1 MASKGY
7 KYAFSEKLSPKS
19 WRVDLKQWD
28 KPNQA
33 NYETIFTLGNGY
45 LCSRGVLEEMPYDA
59 SAGTFIGGIYDRTG
73 AQITELV
80 NLPNPFNFRIDV
92 DGEKLDPVAMDV
104 LFHRRTLDMLK
115 GTLFRNTVY
124 KTAHKKRIDYR
135 SRRFIS
141 MHNRHIAV
149 MEVEFTPLD
158 EDMTINVQTTID
170 TGVYNRGTI
179 TEGRKKHYQINDVIA
194 DKTLNYTCVETFEN
208 KINIAYASSFEIC
221 RKNRCRKVAE
231 RAMNIL
237 IHKGETVTFRKI
249 IAIKSTRHIR
259 PSEIRR
265 VTVNLL
271 NAATK
276 RGFERLIEDH
286 ESAWSERWRI
296 ANIEIEGDPGATRG
310 IRFNIYHLI
319 IAGNDLDDDVSIGA
333 RTLSGEGYRGH
344 IFWDT
349 ELFILPFF
357 IYTNPKIAKNL
368 LMYRYHRLD
377 AAKHIAA
384 AKGYSGAQFPWE
396 SADSGQEC
404 TPSWARNF
412 DGKIIKI
419 VTMDEEHHIVADIA
433 FAVDHYCKVTLDN
446 TFKWKQGIEIM
457 IETARFWRSRVALN
471 ARKDRYEIH
480 NVMGPDEFHES
491 VNNNAY
497 TNAMAKWNLITAAKW
512 VMDLKKKPKIYE
524 RVSKRLDL
532 SSHEIT
538 AWKQIGERM
547 YMPTSAKRKLIEPF
561 EGFFRLREHRIV
573 QLNDRLMPMLPSTVS
588 WDDISKTQ
596 FIKQADVVMLL
607 YLLGDKF
614 SHADKKRNYLFNE
627 RRTLHKSSLSPAIH
641 SIVGLEV
648 GDDERALH
656 YFAHSLS
663 TDLNDIHGNTNEGIH
678 AASAGGCWQD
688 AIMGFAG
695 MRPSDDAIIFNPH
708 VPKHWK
714 SLRFC
719 IDWRGCQL
727 RVYIAQTKT
736 DICVEKSGRK
746 GKIFAEVYGVRKELK
761 PRTFIRFS
769 APDKIKIN
777 VKTKDRTKTK
787 AKAKIKAKTKT
798 KTKTK
803 TEPKTKARARGG
815 KK

>member
-7 KYAFSEKLSPKS
+7 KYAYSDRISPKS

-28 KPNQA
+28 KQKQA

-45 LCSRGVLEEMPYDA
+45 LCSRGVLEELPYDA
-59 SAGTFIGGIYDRTG
+59 SAGTFIGGVYDSTG

-92 DGEKLDPVAMDV
+92 NGEKLDPVAMDV
-104 LFHRRTLDMLK
+104 MFHRRTLDMLK

-124 KTAHKKRIDYR
+124 KTAYKKRIDYR
-135 SRRFIS
+135 SRRFVS

-158 EDMTINVQTTID
+158 EDMTISVQTAID
-170 TGVYNRGTI
+170 TSVYNKGTI
-179 TEGRKKHYQINDVIA
+179 TEGRKKHYQINDVVT
-194 DKTLNYTCVETFEN
+194 DKTLTYTCVETFEDKLN
-208 KINIAYASSFEIC
+208 VAYASVLEIC
-221 RKNRCRKVAE
+221 RKNRCRRVSE

-237 IHKGETVTFRKI
+237 VHKGETITFRKI
-249 IAIKSTRHIR
+249 VAIKSSRHIR

-265 VTVNLL
+265 ATINLL
-271 NAATK
+271 NAASK
-276 RGFERLIEDH
+276 RGFDRLLEDH
-286 ESAWSERWRI
+286 ECAWAKRWKI
-296 ANIEIEGDPGATRG
+296 ANIEIEGDPGATKG
-310 IRFNIYHLI
+310 VRFNIYHLI
-319 IAGNDLDDDVSIGA
+319 IAGNELDDDVSIGA

-357 IYTNPKIAKNL
+357 IYTNPKTAKNL

-377 AAKHIAA
+377 AARHIAA
-384 AKGYSGAQFPWE
+384 AKGYSGALFPWE
-396 SADSGQEC
+396 SAGSGQEC

-433 FAVDHYCKVTLDN
+433 FAVDHYCKVTRDDA
-446 TFKWKQGIEIM
+446 FKWKQGLEIM
-457 IETARFWRSRVALN
+457 IETARFWRSRVTLN

-480 NVMGPDEFHES
+480 DVMGPDEFHES
-491 VNNNAY
+491 VNNNSY
-497 TNAMAKWNLITAAKW
+497 TNAMAKWNLSTAAAW
-512 VMDLKKKPKIYE
+512 VIEAKKKHKTFE
-524 RVSKRLDL
+524 RMAKRLDL

-538 AWKQIGERM
+538 AWKQIADRM
-547 YMPTSAKRKLIEPF
+547 YMPTYAKKKLIEPF
-561 EGFFRLREHRIV
+561 EGFFRLRDHRIA
-573 QLNDRLMPMLPSTVS
+573 QLDERLMPMLPSTVS
-588 WDDISKTQ
+588 WDDIAKTQ

-607 YLLGDKF
+607 YLLGENF
-614 SHADKKRNYLFNE
+614 SHADKKRNYLYNE

-648 GDDERALH
+648 GDEERALH

-695 MRPSDDAIIFNPH
+695 MRPGADAIKFNPH
-708 VPKHWK
+708 IPKHWK
-714 SLRFC
+714 SMRFC

-727 RVYIAQTKT
+727 RVSISQAKT
-736 DICVEKSGRK
+736 DICIEDAKRR
-746 GKIFAEVYGVRKELK
+746 GKVFAEVYGIKKELK
-761 PRTFIRFS
+761 PSEFVRFTAPERLSVKGGKKAKKVSTKQTKKKITKKKVTKKKS
-769 APDKIKIN
+769 A
-777 VKTKDRTKTK
+777 RSTK
-787 AKAKIKAKTKT
+787 AK
-798 KTKTK
+798 
-803 TEPKTKARARGG
+803 GG